1 MTLPKNSDAFR
12 LVGTI
17 SEQVHE
23 TAITYHTKLRGKK
36 GLSSELSN
44 IDGIGETRRKK
55 LMKYFKSID
64 SIARASIDDLL
75 AAGLDKRSAQN
86 VYAYFN

>member
-1 MTLPKNSDAFR
+1 
-12 LVGTI
+12 
-17 SEQVHE
+17 
-23 TAITYHTKLRGKK
+23 
-36 GLSSELSN
+36 
-44 IDGIGETRRKK
+44 
-55 LMKYFKSID
+55 MKYFKSID